1 MKWLNETIE
10 FPPLTEAT
18 PEGLLAA
25 GGDLSPERVLYAYQN
40 GIFPWYDSDQPI
52 LWWTPDP
59 RFVLYPHKLKVSKST
74 KQILKN
80 QSFEITINR
89 NFRDVIKACANVKRE
104 AQSGTWITDEMIE
117 TYCELHQ
124 RGIAKSVEVWKN
136 KKLVGGLYGIE
147 LDDTIFC
154 GESMFSYVSN
164 ASKIGFISFVQ
175 NSNYKIIDCQ
185 LHTNHL
191 QGLEQLRTGEL
202 HSTQHVLAR
211 LVAGAARG
219 SNALNLQHKRLV
231 RRDSRH
237 GLEHSRALHPLE
249 VKRDLERGCPRTAV
263 VY

>member
-1 MKWLNETIE
+1 MKWLSETIE

-18 PEGLLAA
+18 PEGLLAV

-40 GIFPWYDSDQPI
+40 GIFPWYDSYQPI

-89 NFRDVIKACANVKRE
+89 NFRDVIKACANVKRKT
-104 AQSGTWITDEMIE
+104 QLGTWITEEMIK

-124 RGIAKSVEVWKN
+124 QGNAKSVEVWQN

-191 QGLEQLRTGEL
+191 ESLGAEPI
-202 HSTQHVLAR
+202 SR
-211 LVAGAARG
+211 LKFMEYLKPQ
-219 SNALNLQHKRLV
+219 NQNINN
-231 RRDSRH
+231 
-237 GLEHSRALHPLE
+237 
-249 VKRDLERGCPRTAV
+249 
-263 VY
+263 

>member
-1 MKWLNETIE
+1 MKWLNKTIE

-40 GIFPWYDSDQPI
+40 GIFPWYESDQPI
-52 LWWTPDP
+52 LWWAPDP

-89 NFRDVIKACANVKRE
+89 NFRDVIKACAHIKRK

-117 TYCELHQ
+117 TYCELYQ
-124 RGIAKSVEVWKN
+124 RGIAKSVEVWQN
-136 KKLVGGLYGIE
+136 QKLVGGLYGIE

-175 NSNYKIIDCQ
+175 HSNYKIIDCQ
-185 LHTNHL
+185 LHTNY
-191 QGLEQLRTGEL
+191 LESLGAEPISRLKFMEYLKPQN
-202 HSTQHVLAR
+202 HSI
-211 LVAGAARG
+211 
-219 SNALNLQHKRLV
+219 NN
-231 RRDSRH
+231 
-237 GLEHSRALHPLE
+237 
-249 VKRDLERGCPRTAV
+249 
-263 VY
+263 

>member
-1 MKWLNETIE
+1 MKWLNKTIE

-40 GIFPWYDSDQPI
+40 GIFPWYESDQPI
-52 LWWTPDP
+52 LWWAPDP

-89 NFRDVIKACANVKRE
+89 NFRDVIKACAHIKRK

-124 RGIAKSVEVWKN
+124 RGIAKSVEVWQN
-136 KKLVGGLYGIE
+136 QKLVGGLYGIE

-185 LHTNHL
+185 LHTNY
-191 QGLEQLRTGEL
+191 LESLGAEPISRLKFMEYLKPQN
-202 HSTQHVLAR
+202 HSI
-211 LVAGAARG
+211 
-219 SNALNLQHKRLV
+219 NN
-231 RRDSRH
+231 
-237 GLEHSRALHPLE
+237 
-249 VKRDLERGCPRTAV
+249 
-263 VY
+263 

>member
-25 GGDLSPERVLYAYQN
+25 GGDLSPKRVLYAYQN

-80 QSFEITINR
+80 QPFEITINR

-191 QGLEQLRTGEL
+191 ESLGAEPI
-202 HSTQHVLAR
+202 SR
-211 LVAGAARG
+211 LKFMEYLKPQ
-219 SNALNLQHKRLV
+219 NQNINN
-231 RRDSRH
+231 
-237 GLEHSRALHPLE
+237 
-249 VKRDLERGCPRTAV
+249 
-263 VY
+263 

>member
-104 AQSGTWITDEMIE
+104 AQTGTWITYEMIE

-164 ASKIGFISFVQ
+164 ARKYDIYKPFRNRNQISHCANIQ
-175 NSNYKIIDCQ
+175 IK
-185 LHTNHL
+185 
-191 QGLEQLRTGEL
+191 
-202 HSTQHVLAR
+202 
-211 LVAGAARG
+211 
-219 SNALNLQHKRLV
+219 
-231 RRDSRH
+231 
-237 GLEHSRALHPLE
+237 
-249 VKRDLERGCPRTAV
+249 
-263 VY
+263 